1 MALPV
6 IKTPEHIMEVPSTG
20 EQITYRPFLVG
31 EEKLLLLAMESENE
45 NEIRNAVMNLVN
57 TCTFGKV
64 GNSTDPMFDIEFTF
78 LRIRGK
84 SVAETI
90 ELELICPDD
99 EETTVKTKIDTEE
112 IQVCVTEGH
121 NNVIE
126 LNEEF
131 TLVMR
136 YPTFGDTM
144 DDTESDT
151 EKVFNV
157 MKSCIA
163 EIHHEDTIYNKV
175 DISTGEM
182 DAFFDSMTQGMLEKV
197 REFFESMPK
206 LRHVIQIKNPK
217 TKKKSEVVLEGLSD
231 FLG

>member
-31 EEKLLLLAMESENE
+31 EEKLLLLAMESGNE

-57 TCTFGKV
+57 ACTFGKV
-64 GNSTDPMFDIEFTF
+64 GNPTDPMFDIEFTF
-78 LRIRGK
+78 LRIRGN
-84 SVAETI
+84 SVSETI
-90 ELELICPDD
+90 ELDLICPDD
-99 EETTVKTKIDTEE
+99 GETTVKTKIDTEE
-112 IQVCVTEGH
+112 IQVSITENH
-121 NNVIE
+121 TNMIE
-126 LNEEF
+126 LNEDF

-136 YPTFGDTM
+136 YPTYSDTIGDS
-144 DDTESDT
+144 ESDT

-163 EIHHEDTIYNKV
+163 EVHHEDTIYNIV
-175 DISTGEM
+175 DISKKEL

-197 REFFESMPK
+197 RGFFESMPK
-206 LRHVIQIKNPK
+206 LRHVIEIKNPK
-217 TKKKSEVVLEGLSD
+217 TKKKSEVTLEGLSD

>member
-1 MALPV
+1 M
-6 IKTPEHIMEVPSTG
+6 
-20 EQITYRPFLVG
+20 Q
-31 EEKLLLLAMESENE
+31 
-45 NEIRNAVMNLVN
+45 
-57 TCTFGKV
+57 
-64 GNSTDPMFDIEFTF
+64 
-78 LRIRGK
+78 
-84 SVAETI
+84 
-90 ELELICPDD
+90 LICPDD
-99 EETTVKTKIDTEE
+99 RKTNVKTEVDTESV
-112 IQVCVTEGH
+112 QVCINEGH
-121 NNVIE
+121 TNMIE
-126 LNEEF
+126 LNEDF
-131 TLVMR
+131 SLVMR

-157 MKSCIA
+157 MKSCIN
-163 EIHHEDTIYNKV
+163 EIYHEDPIYNKV
-175 DISTGEM
+175 DISKEEM

>member
-64 GNSTDPMFDIEFTF
+64 GNSTDPMFDIEFSF

-112 IQVCVTEGH
+112 IKVCITEGH

-157 MKSCIA
+157 MKSCIN
-163 EIHHEDTIYNKV
+163 EIHHEDTIYNMV
-175 DISTGEM
+175 DISTGELN
-182 DAFFDSMTQGMLEKV
+182 AFFDSMTQGMLEKV

-206 LRHVIQIKNPK
+206 LRHIIQIKNPK